1 MGRKKDLSAVEK
13 REIVQCLGQDKGTTR
28 KISARQKRR
37 IKRAAA
43 SMPLQTSK
51 QIFDA
56 ACAGEVP
63 RRSRC
68 RILQSLAVMRKP
80 SIRPPLNNANKQKRL
95 QWAQDYMKTNFQTV
109 LFTDECRAT
118 LDGPDGWSRGWLVD
132 GHHSPTRLRRQQG
145 GGGVMFWAG
154 IMGRERLGPFRVP
167 EGVKMTSIKMATNM
181 ICGKVV
187 AMRSA
192 LRARSWICA
201 ADGTLS
207 MHGQH
212 NNVTVALCDGEKA
225 YKIVLFEHLAALVT
239 EGNSYIFLNFGVDQ
253 RGQGL
258 LTKPASKIFMAA
270 EVQTSP
276 QLEEEARALVYPN
289 SVASSPQEVVN
300 KLPEEMVSLDG
311 VITDMRPIRMVRQRG
326 NHLAPFRHLTLKKDE
341 ATVKIGLW
349 REANLVELKVGGSFV
364 FTHLS
369 AQATES
375 GVMLHSTTYT
385 DVKACNSSLII
396 TVVGILYGEEVVDV
410 VSDSGEVTVIK
421 LDIWQKTFSQPPH
434 IPQDGMPITVTR
446 VQGDVTK
453 IECVN
458 ECMNE

>member
-212 NNVTVALCDGEKA
+212 NNVTVALCDG
-225 YKIVLFEHLAALVT
+225 
-239 EGNSYIFLNFGVDQ
+239 
-253 RGQGL
+253 L